1 MIKILFNDGLEEEL
15 REKLINDGILV
26 CDKHYEEDELSKVLS
41 EFDCIVIRSATKIKT
56 SLIDKVL
63 GGRLKLIIR
72 AGVGMDNIDVSYAK
86 ECGIEVLNTANASSN
101 AVTELVLAHIFTLSR
116 FMFRANLTMKKGEW
130 NKRLYT
136 GLEISGKTLGIIG
149 MGRIGKV
156 LADKASALGM
166 KVIYFNRSERHDI
179 KSEYKAVTIEELYKN
194 SDFISLHVGGTETII
209 SDDEINSMKDGVF
222 IINTARASLIKT
234 EALLVGINSGKVAG
248 AGIDVFDNEP
258 RFSQA
263 LVNNIKIS
271 ATPHIG
277 ASTVQA
283 QGRIAEEVYKIIK
296 DRFI

>member
-1 MIKILFNDGLEEEL
+1 MIKILFNDGLEEGL
-15 REKLINDGILV
+15 REKLIDEGILV
-26 CDKHYEEDELSKVLS
+26 YDKHYDEDELSKVLS
-41 EFDCIVIRSATKIKT
+41 EFDCIVIRSATKMDRD
-56 SLIDKVL
+56 LIDKSL

-72 AGVGMDNIDVSYAK
+72 AGVGMDNIDVSYAR

-101 AVTELVLAHIFTLSR
+101 AVAELVLAHIFTLSR

-149 MGRIGKV
+149 MGRIGQV

-179 KSEYKAVTIEELYKN
+179 KSEYKAVSIEELYKN

-209 SDDEINSMKDGVF
+209 SDSEISIMKDGVF

-263 LVNNIKIS
+263 LVNNIKVS

>member
-1 MIKILFNDGLEEEL
+1 MIKVLFNDGLEEGL
-15 REKLINDGILV
+15 RESLINEGIAV
-26 CDKHYEEDELSKVLS
+26 CDKHYDEDELFNVLG
-41 EFDCIVIRSATKIKT
+41 EYDCIVIRSATKIRRN
-56 SLIDKVL
+56 LIDKVL

-72 AGVGMDNIDVSYAK
+72 AGVGTDNIDVAYAK
-86 ECGIEVLNTANASSN
+86 ECGIEVLNTANASSS
-101 AVTELVLAHIFTLSR
+101 AVAELVLAHIFTLSR

-149 MGRIGKV
+149 MGRIGQV
-156 LADKASALGM
+156 LADKTSALGM
-166 KVIYFNRSERHDI
+166 KIIYFNRSERHDI
-179 KSEYKAVTIEELYKN
+179 KSEYKAVSIEELYKN

-234 EALLVGINSGKVAG
+234 EALLVGINSGRVAG

-263 LVNNIKIS
+263 LVNNTKIS